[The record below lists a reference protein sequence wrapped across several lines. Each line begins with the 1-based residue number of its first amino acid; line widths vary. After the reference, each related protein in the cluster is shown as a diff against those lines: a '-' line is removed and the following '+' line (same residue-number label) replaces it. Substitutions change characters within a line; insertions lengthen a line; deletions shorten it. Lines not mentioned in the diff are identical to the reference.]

1 MESSSPSAPRLFDV
15 PIEILVEV
23 AYSFLEYPDIIQ
35 FSQVC
40 RELHE
45 IFGPTSWI
53 WKLLY
58 RRDLSERHE
67 PPKPPKPHES
77 HESHESTDSIDS
89 TKSPDGTYKQAYCR
103 MMSRLASL
111 KTTKNE
117 TEMIDHVNLTL
128 IEAATHGYDKL
139 IPTLIQQGAW
149 RQNEAMNVAAEY
161 GHLDIVKILESH
173 RATSY
178 WYATLQAA
186 RMGHR
191 DIVEFFTE
199 ELGWNRRHVDAMKA
213 AARNGHRDI
222 VELILSQDPSM
233 YKETLI
239 EVMIEAAHGGHYEIV
254 KLMLDKGADR
264 YTHSLDA
271 AFLMNRRDIVELL
284 MSRGCKE
291 YDRCLIWAAGE
302 GYVDLVDQM
311 LVTVAV
317 DALTIPHYDA
327 MHIYHCA
334 INCALRRAL
343 DFSAESE
350 DHQRRLDI
358 VQRIITSVKAMDP
371 ECANKLTLLVN
382 SLY

>member
-1 MESSSPSAPRLFDV
+1 MDEISPITNLLISV
-15 PIEILVEV
+15 PIELLIEL
-23 AYSFLEYPDIIQ
+23 AASFLEYMDIIR

-40 RELHE
+40 REFHQ
-45 IFGPTSWI
+45 IFGDTSWI
-53 WKLLY
+53 WTHLY
-58 RRDLSERHE
+58 RRDLSERHG
-67 PPKPPKPHES
+67 PPD
-77 HESHESTDSIDS
+77 DS
-89 TKSPDGTYKQAYCR
+89 YKQAYCQ
-103 MMSRLASL
+103 MMRCLASL
-111 KTTKNE
+111 DQTVDTTGMPE
-117 TEMIDHVNLTL
+117 TVNPTAL
-128 IEAATHGYDKL
+128 IEASKHGYDRL
-139 IPTLIQQGAW
+139 VSTLIQRGACAW
-149 RQNEAMNVAAEY
+149 HQNAAMNSAAEY
-161 GHLDIVKILESH
+161 GHLEIVKILESH
-173 RATSY
+173 GASSY

-199 ELGWNRRHVDAMKA
+199 ELGLNRRHVDAMKA
-213 AARNGHRDI
+213 AARNGYRDI

-271 AFLMNRRDIVELL
+271 AFRMNRRDIVELL
-284 MSRGCKE
+284 LSRGCKE

-334 INCALRRAL
+334 INRAKCH
-343 DFSAESE
+343 AHECPINSE
-350 DHQRRLDI
+350 AHQRQLTI
-358 VQRIITSVKAMDP
+358 VQRIVTSFEQRIVTSF
-371 ECANKLTLLVN
+371 EQHI
-382 SLY
+382 